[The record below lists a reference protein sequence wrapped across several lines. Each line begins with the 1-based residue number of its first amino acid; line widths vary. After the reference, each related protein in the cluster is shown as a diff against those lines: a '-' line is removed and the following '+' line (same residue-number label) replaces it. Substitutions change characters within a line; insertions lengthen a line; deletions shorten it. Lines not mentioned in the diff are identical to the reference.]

1 MSFKFKI
8 SSVSTS
14 MEPFFNEISIVNL
27 LGGKTYDL
35 VCTEA
40 FLKIQTVTWEM
51 LGNFLQILSLDEKFI
66 FPIFF
71 TAQWP

>member
-40 FLKIQTVTWEM
+40 FLKIQTVT
-51 LGNFLQILSLDEKFI
+51 
-66 FPIFF
+66 
-71 TAQWP
+71 